1 MSRYPISLPLLAFKV
16 PVASIS
22 SWPRVRSTSSCVT
35 DTGRQMA
42 RLICDTLSR
51 FIRNIVL
58 IRMSRIMAMGSNIA
72 SRLRGAG
79 GAVTVD
85 VCKFIV
91 LPIR

>member
-1 MSRYPISLPLLAFKV
+1 
-16 PVASIS
+16 
-22 SWPRVRSTSSCVT
+22 
-35 DTGRQMA
+35 
-42 RLICDTLSR
+42 
-51 FIRNIVL
+51 
-58 IRMSRIMAMGSNIA
+58 MAMGSNIA